1 MLWDVDYDST
11 DTMMKDVG
19 VSLLMPDGKKTNGRH
34 SVKSQSNATQPAQSH
49 VSSSSLC
56 SEKNTHSC
64 FLQYLHGKCSHVYK
78 ILGNV

>member
-56 SEKNTHSC
+56 SEKKHPLLFSSIPPWKMFTC
-64 FLQYLHGKCSHVYK
+64 LQ
-78 ILGNV
+78 NFR